1 MSASKKDGLNTSPSK
16 PALASV
22 VETGKAHA
30 SNKRSDAAL
39 LSPFALMALGLTG
52 AATEVFANDTQN
64 IVPAP
69 MTDAEPVAADLT
81 APDAAT
87 PAQSDT
93 DQVAGLEQQIA
104 ELTQSMSAEMSS
116 ADAAIA
122 VVGGSEQTTTA
133 DSPIAYD
140 SSSAAQPVQ
149 LALADIPAS
158 PVIVLA
164 QAQTSYTSPASRSA
178 AADTSN
184 WYDLD
189 SYGGVLAGL
198 AVVGVAA
205 SKKSSDP
212 TPPVAPTLALATNSG
227 LATDTITNVGTV
239 NVSGLETGATWK
251 YSTDAGTTWIAGTG
265 TSFTL
270 TGDGVKSVTVRQ
282 TDTAG
287 NVGANATTLAFTIDT
302 TVAAPTVALITDTGT
317 SATDKI
323 TSNGALTV
331 SGADG
336 SATVEYSSNGT
347 SGWSATAPT
356 AAVGSN
362 TVYVRQTDV
371 AGNVSAASAALSFT
385 LDTSAAAPTV
395 ALAFDTGSSIP
406 DKITSNGALTVTDT
420 ETGATVQYSANGT
433 SGWSATAPTATV
445 GSNTVYARQTDTAGN
460 VSAASTALT
469 FTLDTAAPVAQS
481 MAASST
487 ATTIALTY
495 DGNIDTANLPAVG
508 AFTVTTGGVDNEVA
522 SISASGS
529 VLTLTLTNAFTS
541 GSAVTLAY
549 TDPTTGNDTAAVQ
562 DAAGNDAASFT
573 QGVVADG
580 YIRGAQIYID
590 TNANGVADASELLA
604 GVVTDAN
611 GNFFL
616 PSTAPTG
623 TIIAVGG
630 VNIDTGVASTVALK
644 APAGST
650 TINPLTTLVQ
660 AVIDAAPTGTVITSA
675 QASATVATALGLT
688 LPTGQTLTSYDPL
701 SASDDNALATQKAAA
716 QVATTLTLAAS
727 APTDTTTA
735 TQAIAAVVG
744 NMVTAVN
751 AAVTAATT
759 LNLASSATIDTLFT
773 NSTGGS
779 IASTAAIADAKSGVA
794 AISTATTLSAVT
806 LAQSDVLD
814 NTAPA
819 TPGIDLL
826 AGSDSG
832 GSSTDN
838 LTNDTTP
845 TLRVTLEAAK
855 SDGSAV
861 VAGDT
866 VSIKNGSTTAGTHV
880 VTSAEIT
887 QGYADVTPS
896 AVADG
901 VYTLTAIVTDKA
913 GNISA
918 ASSSLVVTVD
928 SAAAA
933 PTLALT
939 SDTGT
944 SATDKITSN
953 GAYTASGAETGATVE
968 YSSNGTSG
976 WSATAPTASAGSNTV
991 YVRQTDAAGNVSAA
1005 STALTFT
1012 LDTTAPTLSN
1022 AVATTAADG
1031 TVSFDFTFSEA
1042 VTGFDATDVTLV
1054 NATAGAFT
1062 ATAGGLKYS
1071 LIATPTAAATPQS
1084 LTVSVAAGAGADAAG
1099 NASTAGG
1106 NYSQSVL
1113 VGTSSANTLTL
1124 GTASDYIFLGGGSDT
1139 IKFASAAG
1147 STTAAT
1153 DKVLDTF
1160 GAGDKIDL
1168 SALLGSSGNGYTS
1181 SALGDTGSGFVELKN
1196 LTLTSSAAT
1205 AKTVVT
1211 FDVAFDLASIS
1222 SSAITAA
1229 TIDLDYQYS
1238 LAVDGVATSPKFGS
1252 RDVWQLIQPNLSPA
1266 DGGTSSQINGMI
1278 ALVANT
1284 NSANPIIT
1292 TTNTA
1297 TGAVLSVELTLTGVL
1312 QTFSVGLQ
1320 SVAAGGSTS
1329 ITTADGTKH
1338 NVDVGITKTAG
1349 ATVGAT
1355 GTLEII
1361 TDTTTLGTVTD
1372 NQLHMVST
1380 YETATDTTHL
1390 KVQYDTNA
1398 SFGTT
1403 ALSSVIALDFAG
1415 DVTANLTT
1423 TSLTYI

>member
-1 MSASKKDGLNTSPSK
+1 
-16 PALASV
+16 
-22 VETGKAHA
+22 
-30 SNKRSDAAL
+30 
-39 LSPFALMALGLTG
+39 
-52 AATEVFANDTQN
+52 
-64 IVPAP
+64 
-69 MTDAEPVAADLT
+69 
-81 APDAAT
+81 
-87 PAQSDT
+87 
-93 DQVAGLEQQIA
+93 
-104 ELTQSMSAEMSS
+104 
-116 ADAAIA
+116 
-122 VVGGSEQTTTA
+122 
-133 DSPIAYD
+133 
-140 SSSAAQPVQ
+140 
-149 LALADIPAS
+149 
-158 PVIVLA
+158 
-164 QAQTSYTSPASRSA
+164 
-178 AADTSN
+178 
-184 WYDLD
+184 
-189 SYGGVLAGL
+189 
-198 AVVGVAA
+198 
-205 SKKSSDP
+205 
-212 TPPVAPTLALATNSG
+212 
-227 LATDTITNVGTV
+227 
-239 NVSGLETGATWK
+239 
-251 YSTDAGTTWIAGTG
+251 
-265 TSFTL
+265 
-270 TGDGVKSVTVRQ
+270 
-282 TDTAG
+282 
-287 NVGANATTLAFTIDT
+287 
-302 TVAAPTVALITDTGT
+302 
-317 SATDKI
+317 
-323 TSNGALTV
+323 
-331 SGADG
+331 
-336 SATVEYSSNGT
+336 
-347 SGWSATAPT
+347 
-356 AAVGSN
+356 
-362 TVYVRQTDV
+362 
-371 AGNVSAASAALSFT
+371 
-385 LDTSAAAPTV
+385 
-395 ALAFDTGSSIP
+395 
-406 DKITSNGALTVTDT
+406 
-420 ETGATVQYSANGT
+420 
-433 SGWSATAPTATV
+433 
-445 GSNTVYARQTDTAGN
+445 
-460 VSAASTALT
+460 
-469 FTLDTAAPVAQS
+469 

-976 WSATAPTASAGSNTV
+976 WSATAPTAAAGSNTV

-1042 VTGFDATDVTLV
+1042 VTGFDATDVTLG

>member
-1 MSASKKDGLNTSPSK
+1 
-16 PALASV
+16 
-22 VETGKAHA
+22 
-30 SNKRSDAAL
+30 
-39 LSPFALMALGLTG
+39 
-52 AATEVFANDTQN
+52 
-64 IVPAP
+64 
-69 MTDAEPVAADLT
+69 
-81 APDAAT
+81 
-87 PAQSDT
+87 
-93 DQVAGLEQQIA
+93 
-104 ELTQSMSAEMSS
+104 
-116 ADAAIA
+116 
-122 VVGGSEQTTTA
+122 
-133 DSPIAYD
+133 
-140 SSSAAQPVQ
+140 
-149 LALADIPAS
+149 
-158 PVIVLA
+158 
-164 QAQTSYTSPASRSA
+164 
-178 AADTSN
+178 
-184 WYDLD
+184 
-189 SYGGVLAGL
+189 
-198 AVVGVAA
+198 
-205 SKKSSDP
+205 
-212 TPPVAPTLALATNSG
+212 
-227 LATDTITNVGTV
+227 
-239 NVSGLETGATWK
+239 
-251 YSTDAGTTWIAGTG
+251 
-265 TSFTL
+265 
-270 TGDGVKSVTVRQ
+270 
-282 TDTAG
+282 
-287 NVGANATTLAFTIDT
+287 
-302 TVAAPTVALITDTGT
+302 
-317 SATDKI
+317 
-323 TSNGALTV
+323 
-331 SGADG
+331 
-336 SATVEYSSNGT
+336 
-347 SGWSATAPT
+347 
-356 AAVGSN
+356 
-362 TVYVRQTDV
+362 
-371 AGNVSAASAALSFT
+371 
-385 LDTSAAAPTV
+385 
-395 ALAFDTGSSIP
+395 
-406 DKITSNGALTVTDT
+406 
-420 ETGATVQYSANGT
+420 
-433 SGWSATAPTATV
+433 
-445 GSNTVYARQTDTAGN
+445 
-460 VSAASTALT
+460 
-469 FTLDTAAPVAQS
+469 
-481 MAASST
+481 
-487 ATTIALTY
+487 
-495 DGNIDTANLPAVG
+495 
-508 AFTVTTGGVDNEVA
+508 
-522 SISASGS
+522 
-529 VLTLTLTNAFTS
+529 
-541 GSAVTLAY
+541 
-549 TDPTTGNDTAAVQ
+549 
-562 DAAGNDAASFT
+562 
-573 QGVVADG
+573 
-580 YIRGAQIYID
+580 
-590 TNANGVADASELLA
+590 
-604 GVVTDAN
+604 
-611 GNFFL
+611 
-616 PSTAPTG
+616 
-623 TIIAVGG
+623 
-630 VNIDTGVASTVALK
+630 
-644 APAGST
+644 
-650 TINPLTTLVQ
+650 
-660 AVIDAAPTGTVITSA
+660 
-675 QASATVATALGLT
+675 
-688 LPTGQTLTSYDPL
+688 
-701 SASDDNALATQKAAA
+701 
-716 QVATTLTLAAS
+716 
-727 APTDTTTA
+727 
-735 TQAIAAVVG
+735 
-744 NMVTAVN
+744 
-751 AAVTAATT
+751 
-759 LNLASSATIDTLFT
+759 
-773 NSTGGS
+773 
-779 IASTAAIADAKSGVA
+779 
-794 AISTATTLSAVT
+794 
-806 LAQSDVLD
+806 
-814 NTAPA
+814 
-819 TPGIDLL
+819 
-826 AGSDSG
+826 
-832 GSSTDN
+832 
-838 LTNDTTP
+838 
-845 TLRVTLEAAK
+845 
-855 SDGSAV
+855 
-861 VAGDT
+861 
-866 VSIKNGSTTAGTHV
+866 
-880 VTSAEIT
+880 
-887 QGYADVTPS
+887 
-896 AVADG
+896 
-901 VYTLTAIVTDKA
+901 
-913 GNISA
+913 
-918 ASSSLVVTVD
+918 
-928 SAAAA
+928 
-933 PTLALT
+933 LALT

-976 WSATAPTASAGSNTV
+976 WSATAPTAAAGSNTV
-991 YVRQTDAAGNVSAA
+991 YARQTDAAGNVSAA

-1042 VTGFDATDVTLV
+1042 VTGFDATDVTLG

>member
-52 AATEVFANDTQN
+52 AATEVFASDTQN

-205 SKKSSDP
+205 SKKSSDT

-302 TVAAPTVALITDTGT
+302 TVAAPTVALTTDTGT

-362 TVYVRQTDV
+362 TVY
-371 AGNVSAASAALSFT
+371 
-385 LDTSAAAPTV
+385 
-395 ALAFDTGSSIP
+395 
-406 DKITSNGALTVTDT
+406 
-420 ETGATVQYSANGT
+420 
-433 SGWSATAPTATV
+433 
-445 GSNTVYARQTDTAGN
+445 ARQTDAAGN

-508 AFTVTTGGVDNEVA
+508 AFTVTTGGVANEVA
-522 SISASGS
+522 SISATGS

-562 DAAGNDAASFT
+562 DAAGNDAASFK

-701 SASDDNALATQKAAA
+701 SASDVNALATQKAAA

-918 ASSSLVVTVD
+918 ASSSLVVTVY

-976 WSATAPTASAGSNTV
+976 WSATAP
-991 YVRQTDAAGNVSAA
+991 
-1005 STALTFT
+1005 
-1012 LDTTAPTLSN
+1012 
-1022 AVATTAADG
+1022 
-1031 TVSFDFTFSEA
+1031 
-1042 VTGFDATDVTLV
+1042 
-1054 NATAGAFT
+1054 
-1062 ATAGGLKYS
+1062 
-1071 LIATPTAAATPQS
+1071 
-1084 LTVSVAAGAGADAAG
+1084 
-1099 NASTAGG
+1099 
-1106 NYSQSVL
+1106 
-1113 VGTSSANTLTL
+1113 
-1124 GTASDYIFLGGGSDT
+1124 
-1139 IKFASAAG
+1139 
-1147 STTAAT
+1147 
-1153 DKVLDTF
+1153 
-1160 GAGDKIDL
+1160 
-1168 SALLGSSGNGYTS
+1168 
-1181 SALGDTGSGFVELKN
+1181 
-1196 LTLTSSAAT
+1196 
-1205 AKTVVT
+1205 
-1211 FDVAFDLASIS
+1211 
-1222 SSAITAA
+1222 
-1229 TIDLDYQYS
+1229 
-1238 LAVDGVATSPKFGS
+1238 
-1252 RDVWQLIQPNLSPA
+1252 
-1266 DGGTSSQINGMI
+1266 
-1278 ALVANT
+1278 
-1284 NSANPIIT
+1284 
-1292 TTNTA
+1292 
-1297 TGAVLSVELTLTGVL
+1297 
-1312 QTFSVGLQ
+1312 
-1320 SVAAGGSTS
+1320 
-1329 ITTADGTKH
+1329 
-1338 NVDVGITKTAG
+1338 
-1349 ATVGAT
+1349 
-1355 GTLEII
+1355 
-1361 TDTTTLGTVTD
+1361 
-1372 NQLHMVST
+1372 
-1380 YETATDTTHL
+1380 
-1390 KVQYDTNA
+1390 
-1398 SFGTT
+1398 
-1403 ALSSVIALDFAG
+1403 
-1415 DVTANLTT
+1415 
-1423 TSLTYI
+1423 

>member
-205 SKKSSDP
+205 SKKSSDT
-212 TPPVAPTLALATNSG
+212 TPP
-227 LATDTITNVGTV
+227 V

-302 TVAAPTVALITDTGT
+302 TVAAPTVALTTDTGT

-356 AAVGSN
+356 A
-362 TVYVRQTDV
+362 
-371 AGNVSAASAALSFT
+371 
-385 LDTSAAAPTV
+385 
-395 ALAFDTGSSIP
+395 
-406 DKITSNGALTVTDT
+406 
-420 ETGATVQYSANGT
+420 
-433 SGWSATAPTATV
+433 TV
-445 GSNTVYARQTDTAGN
+445 GSNTVYAHQTDAAGN

-508 AFTVTTGGVDNEVA
+508 AFTVTTGGVANKVA
-522 SISASGS
+522 SISATGS

-562 DAAGNDAASFT
+562 DAAGNDAASFK

-701 SASDDNALATQKAAA
+701 SASDVNALATQKAAA

-976 WSATAPTASAGSNTV
+976 WSATAPTAAAGSNTV

-1042 VTGFDATDVTLV
+1042 VTGFDATDVTLG

>member
-205 SKKSSDP
+205 SKKSSDT

-302 TVAAPTVALITDTGT
+302 TVAAPTVALTTDTGT
-317 SATDKI
+317 SDTDKI

-395 ALAFDTGSSIP
+395 ALAFDTGSSIT

-469 FTLDTAAPVAQS
+469 FTLDKTAPTAPTIALTTDSGTSTDLITNSAALTVSDAATGITRTYTVDSGTAASTYTAPTADGSHTVVVTDADAAGNTSSATLTFTLDTAAPVAQS

-508 AFTVTTGGVDNEVA
+508 AFTVTTGGVANEVA

-660 AVIDAAPTGTVITSA
+660 AVIDAASSPRRK
-675 QASATVATALGLT
+675 LR
-688 LPTGQTLTSYDPL
+688 PL
-701 SASDDNALATQKAAA
+701 
-716 QVATTLTLAAS
+716 
-727 APTDTTTA
+727 
-735 TQAIAAVVG
+735 
-744 NMVTAVN
+744 
-751 AAVTAATT
+751 
-759 LNLASSATIDTLFT
+759 
-773 NSTGGS
+773 
-779 IASTAAIADAKSGVA
+779 
-794 AISTATTLSAVT
+794 
-806 LAQSDVLD
+806 
-814 NTAPA
+814 
-819 TPGIDLL
+819 
-826 AGSDSG
+826 
-832 GSSTDN
+832 
-838 LTNDTTP
+838 
-845 TLRVTLEAAK
+845 
-855 SDGSAV
+855 
-861 VAGDT
+861 
-866 VSIKNGSTTAGTHV
+866 
-880 VTSAEIT
+880 
-887 QGYADVTPS
+887 
-896 AVADG
+896 
-901 VYTLTAIVTDKA
+901 
-913 GNISA
+913 
-918 ASSSLVVTVD
+918 
-928 SAAAA
+928 
-933 PTLALT
+933 
-939 SDTGT
+939 
-944 SATDKITSN
+944 
-953 GAYTASGAETGATVE
+953 
-968 YSSNGTSG
+968 
-976 WSATAPTASAGSNTV
+976 
-991 YVRQTDAAGNVSAA
+991 
-1005 STALTFT
+1005 
-1012 LDTTAPTLSN
+1012 
-1022 AVATTAADG
+1022 
-1031 TVSFDFTFSEA
+1031 
-1042 VTGFDATDVTLV
+1042 
-1054 NATAGAFT
+1054 
-1062 ATAGGLKYS
+1062 
-1071 LIATPTAAATPQS
+1071 
-1084 LTVSVAAGAGADAAG
+1084 
-1099 NASTAGG
+1099 
-1106 NYSQSVL
+1106 
-1113 VGTSSANTLTL
+1113 
-1124 GTASDYIFLGGGSDT
+1124 
-1139 IKFASAAG
+1139 
-1147 STTAAT
+1147 
-1153 DKVLDTF
+1153 
-1160 GAGDKIDL
+1160 
-1168 SALLGSSGNGYTS
+1168 
-1181 SALGDTGSGFVELKN
+1181 
-1196 LTLTSSAAT
+1196 
-1205 AKTVVT
+1205 
-1211 FDVAFDLASIS
+1211 
-1222 SSAITAA
+1222 
-1229 TIDLDYQYS
+1229 
-1238 LAVDGVATSPKFGS
+1238 
-1252 RDVWQLIQPNLSPA
+1252 WQPLWA
-1266 DGGTSSQINGMI
+1266 
-1278 ALVANT
+1278 
-1284 NSANPIIT
+1284 
-1292 TTNTA
+1292 
-1297 TGAVLSVELTLTGVL
+1297 
-1312 QTFSVGLQ
+1312 
-1320 SVAAGGSTS
+1320 
-1329 ITTADGTKH
+1329 
-1338 NVDVGITKTAG
+1338 
-1349 ATVGAT
+1349 
-1355 GTLEII
+1355 
-1361 TDTTTLGTVTD
+1361 
-1372 NQLHMVST
+1372 
-1380 YETATDTTHL
+1380 
-1390 KVQYDTNA
+1390 
-1398 SFGTT
+1398 
-1403 ALSSVIALDFAG
+1403 
-1415 DVTANLTT
+1415 
-1423 TSLTYI
+1423 